1 MPPELGA
8 VLFTVSTAL
17 ALFAAGALL
26 LTRVATG
33 EVDALR
39 GLALSLVLVVC
50 TAVLMLSLQ
59 LAPVGYKR
67 VVTPDEEVV
76 SVVYSEN
83 PYAAL
88 YYIPLVVGIA
98 SAVVSALRLAA
109 EVSTTTIQEV

>member
-1 MPPELGA
+1 M
-8 VLFTVSTAL
+8 LFTVSTAL

-50 TAVLMLSLQ
+50 TAALMLSLQ
-59 LAPVGYKR
+59 LAPAGYEK
-67 VVTPDEEVV
+67 VAAPDGEVV
-76 SVVYSEN
+76 SVVYGEN

-88 YYIPLVVGIA
+88 YYLPLVVGIA
-98 SAVVSALRLAA
+98 SVVVSALRLTA
-109 EVSTTTIQEV
+109 EAGLASVQEV